1 MSDFKTLDDVS
12 FQGKRV
18 LLRVDLNVP
27 MEDGKVTDKTRI
39 ERVAGTIREIAG
51 KGGRVVL
58 LAHFGRPKGK
68 KVESESLA
76 PVVEA
81 VAGILDRKV
90 AFADDCIGEAA
101 KTAVDALDDGEILLL
116 ENTRFHAG
124 EENND
129 PDFAKALAANGD
141 LYVNDAFSAAHRAHA
156 STEAV
161 ARLMPAAAGPLMME
175 ELGALQAALD
185 NPARPSVAI
194 VGGAKVSS
202 KIAVLKNL
210 VQKVD
215 HVIVGGGMANT
226 FLFADGAPMGKSL
239 HEADQLE
246 TVREIRT
253 LADAY
258 GCQIHLPADVVV
270 AREFRAGAEAQIVA
284 AAACPEDA
292 MILDAG
298 PQAVAAFT
306 RVLEGAKTILWNGPL
321 GAFEMPP
328 FDKATAALAQVA
340 ADLTR
345 GGTAVSVAGGGD
357 TVAALNTAQVAKHF
371 TYVSSA
377 GGAFLEWLEGRSL
390 PGVAALMQDERV

>member
-68 KVESESLA
+68 KVASESLA

-156 STEAV
+156 STEGLAH
-161 ARLMPAAAGPLMME
+161 LLPAYAGRAMQK
-175 ELGALQAALD
+175 ELEALTKGLEK
-185 NPARPSVAI
+185 PTRPVCAI
-194 VGGAKVSS
+194 VGGAKVST
-202 KIAVLKNL
+202 KIDLLENL
-210 VQKVD
+210 VGRVD
-215 HVIVGGGMANT
+215 RLVIGGGMANT
-226 FLFADGAPMGKSL
+226 FLHAKGIAVGKSL
-239 HEADQLE
+239 AERDLAE
-246 TVREIRT
+246 TAQKIMARAKETGCELV
-253 LADAY
+253 LPVDA
-258 GCQIHLPADVVV
+258 VV
-270 AREFRAGAEAQIVA
+270 AKEFKAGAASNVHMIDTI
-284 AAACPEDA
+284 PEDG
-292 MILDAG
+292 MILDLG
-298 PQAVAAFT
+298 PASVERVKAAIGDS
-306 RVLEGAKTILWNGPL
+306 RTIVWNGPL
-321 GAFEMPP
+321 GAFEIKP
-328 FDKATAALAQVA
+328 FDKGTVGAARYAAQRTQAKAIV
-340 ADLTR
+340 T
-345 GGTAVSVAGGGD
+345 VAGGGD
-357 TVAALNTAQVAKHF
+357 TVSALNHAGVADDF
-371 TYVSSA
+371 TYVSTA
-377 GGAFLEWLEGRSL
+377 GGAFLEWLEGKVL
-390 PGVAALMQDERV
+390 PGVEALRTR